1 MRLTYD
7 AEADVV
13 YIEFAEADVTTRHV
27 ADEISLD
34 YDGDGR
40 LAGIEILG
48 ASVVIS
54 DPAALERLA
63 PESSHVG
70 SERSHVGP
78 GSPHCGPHGVAR
90 GRV

>member
-7 AEADVV
+7 AEADVL

-40 LAGIEILG
+40 LAGIEILD

-63 PESSHVG
+63 PGSSHVG